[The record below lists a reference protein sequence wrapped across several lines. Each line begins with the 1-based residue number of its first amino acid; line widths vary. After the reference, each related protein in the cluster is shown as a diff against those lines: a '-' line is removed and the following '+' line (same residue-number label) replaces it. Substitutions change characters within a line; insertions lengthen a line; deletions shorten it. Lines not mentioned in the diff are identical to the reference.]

1 MNEPGGYREV
11 ACEDNA
17 PSSSSFLG
25 QRAGSGNS
33 DQASER
39 VDIVDQDRRLAEIDQ
54 LLAMPILK
62 NFINALPAAPRHT
75 AKFPLRDVERHGFTS
90 EPAQA
95 EAVGELQ
102 QCFRDSRLELAK
114 QDVLDLFAGLPQPQ
128 TQDSQQDHTK
138 IRPVLEHPQKISAVQ
153 HQELAVGH
161 CRCIRAALSTVEGR
175 YFAKNFAGID
185 ESKNDFFAVAGQRAY
200 LDASAQYGHQA
211 FAGRSFVENFAASW
225 VPFDPGVPDQRV
237 DFAGAQLS
245 KQKVL
250 LENLPFLFVGR
261 GVHEDP
267 PPV

>member
-39 VDIVDQDRRLAEIDQ
+39 VDIVDQDRCLAEIDQ
-54 LLAMPILK
+54 LLAMPVLK
-62 NFINALPAAPRHT
+62 NLINALPAASRHT

-90 EPAQA
+90 ELAQA

-128 TQDSQQDHTK
+128 T
-138 IRPVLEHPQKISAVQ
+138 ISAVQ
-153 HQELAVGH
+153 HQELAVSH

-185 ESKNDFFAVAGQRAY
+185 EPKNDFFAVAGQRAY

-211 FAGRSFVENFAASW
+211 FAGRSFVENFAASR
-225 VPFDPGVPDQRV
+225 VSFDPGVPDQRV

-245 KQKVL
+245 KQEVL
-250 LENLPFLFVGR
+250 LEN
-261 GVHEDP
+261 
-267 PPV
+267 